1 MPMKSGECYKTF
13 LCGDYSFPLGERTY
27 LMGVL
32 NITPDSFSGD
42 GLLQGK
48 NPSETAE
55 ASLRIAQ
62 NMVNCGADLIDVGG
76 ESSRPGA
83 LSISEQEEI
92 DRVGGVIKL
101 LSGNLRVPISVDTY
115 KASVAEEALKNGASW
130 VNDITGLTGDPR
142 MAPLIASSGASVAI
156 MHMKGISATMQHMA
170 VYQDLMG
177 EIIEFFQNSIQLAR
191 SAGITENRI
200 FLDPGIGFGK
210 TVEHNLEIL
219 RLLGRFKKLGY
230 PILVGT
236 SRKSFIGK
244 ILNDRPVDR
253 RLWGTAATVAL
264 AIANGA
270 DMIRVHDIAEMKDVV
285 SIADA
290 VVRDPQRGN
299 ID

>member
-1 MPMKSGECYKTF
+1 MKSGECCKIF
-13 LCGDYSFPLGERTY
+13 LCGDHPFPLGERTY

-48 NPSETAE
+48 YSSKSAE
-55 ASLRIAQ
+55 AALRLAQ
-62 NMVNCGADLIDVGG
+62 NMIACGVDLIDVGG

-92 DRVGGVIKL
+92 DRVVPVIRL
-101 LSGNLRVPISVDTY
+101 LSKDLPVPISVDTY
-115 KASVAEEALKNGASW
+115 KASVAQEALENGASL
-130 VNDITGLTGDPR
+130 VNDITGLTGDFQ
-142 MAPLIASSGASVAI
+142 MAPLIASGGASVVV
-156 MHMKGISATMQHMA
+156 MHMKGTPATMQRMA

-191 SAGITENRI
+191 SAGIAEDQI
-200 FLDPGIGFGK
+200 LLDPGIGFGK
-210 TVEHNLEIL
+210 TIEHNLEIL
-219 RLLGRFKKLGY
+219 RSLDSLKRLGY

-244 ILNDRPVDR
+244 ILNDRPAGK

-270 DMIRVHDIAEMKDVV
+270 DVIRVHDVAEMKDVV
-285 SIADA
+285 KVADA
-290 VVRDPQRGN
+290 IVRDSERGK